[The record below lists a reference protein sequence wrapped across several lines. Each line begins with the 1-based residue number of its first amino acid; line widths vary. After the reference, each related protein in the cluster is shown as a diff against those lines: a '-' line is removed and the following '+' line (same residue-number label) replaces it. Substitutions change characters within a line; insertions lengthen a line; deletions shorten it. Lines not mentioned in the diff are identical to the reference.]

1 MKFFIIEGTL
11 NTDKIDDTLMQD
23 HINYTNTKIEDGLIF
38 LSSLKADMSGG
49 LFIMKGNCIDD
60 IHKYLEN
67 EPFYKAGIQEY
78 TVTEFT
84 PHYINSQNSNWF
96 H

>member
-11 NTDKIDDTLMQD
+11 NTDKIDNTLMQD
-23 HINYTNTKIEDGLIF
+23 HISYTNTKIEDGLIF

>member
-11 NTDKIDDTLMQD
+11 NTDKIDDTLIQD
-23 HINYTNTKIEDGLIF
+23 HISYTNTKIEDGLIF

-84 PHYINSQNSNWF
+84 PHYINSQNYNWF